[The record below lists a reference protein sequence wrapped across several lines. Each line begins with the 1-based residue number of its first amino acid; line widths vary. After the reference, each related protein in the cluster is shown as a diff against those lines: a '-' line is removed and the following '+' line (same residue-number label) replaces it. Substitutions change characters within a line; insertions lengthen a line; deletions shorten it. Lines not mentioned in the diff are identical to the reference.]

1 MALSQEDAFLHS
13 QTGAS
18 LMGCH
23 CLVIFIPAVFKR
35 NNRQNTAG
43 IIGEIHA
50 VIESKIGGS
59 CK

>member
-1 MALSQEDAFLHS
+1 
-13 QTGAS
+13 
-18 LMGCH
+18 MGCH